1 MTYRQSGIQY
11 REASFAYNTS
21 DSTVNVGVIG
31 VVATI
36 PTSIDFPYRKSGM
49 SYRDSLY
56 TYREPPSSG
65 NAYTV
70 ICFPATVGV
79 TTQFS
84 AVAGLPATVSPG
96 TIAVDAT
103 VADTIDIDA
112 NYVEA
117 HEGIEL
123 TASLPAISLLIGQ
136 QMNPAAI
143 AVTTTMAPTIEVI
156 LDGAVVGTIAATSTV
171 ANSHDVDGNY
181 TFYAGT
187 IQVKATTPEVPLHR
201 IIDPMPVANV
211 RPMVGPR
218 HQPTPVSFALF
229 RHYQPESRGT
239 NLIIVNNASVQ
250 TFMPADQSTATRV
263 IYGGHECPDDLT
275 ATEQDILI
283 AAGYKLRVGAAV

>member
-11 REASFAYNTS
+11 RQASFAYNTS

-56 TYREPPSSG
+56 TYREPASSG

-70 ICFPATVGV
+70 ICSPATVAV

-84 AVAGLPATVSPG
+84 AVAGKPATVSPA
-96 TIAVDAT
+96 TIDVDAG
-103 VADTIDIDA
+103 VAASIDIDA
-112 NYVEA
+112 NYVELD
-117 HEGIEL
+117 EGMTIPV
-123 TASLPAISLLIGQ
+123 AVPAASLLIGQ
-136 QMNPAAI
+136 QLTPSEIAATV
-143 AVTTTMAPTIEVI
+143 AVPTPTPGVVVRPDTIE
-156 LDGAVVGTIAATSTV
+156 ATSTV
-171 ANSHDVDGNY
+171 Y
-181 TFYAGT
+181 TSSTPISFNART
-187 IQVKATTPEVPLHR
+187 IEAKVTTPDVPLHR

-218 HQPTPVSFALF
+218 HQPTPASFALF

-239 NLIIVNNASVQ
+239 NLVIVNNASVQ

>member
-11 REASFAYNTS
+11 RQSSFAYNTS

-49 SYRDSLY
+49 SYRDPLW
-56 TYREPPSSG
+56 TYREAASSG

-70 ICFPATVGV
+70 ICFPDTVGI

-84 AVAGLPATVSPG
+84 AVAGLPATVTPG
-96 TIAVDAT
+96 TIAAT
-103 VADTIDIDA
+103 AGVATSIDVDA
-112 NYVEA
+112 NYAEL

-143 AVTTTMAPTIEVI
+143 AVTTTMAPTFEVI
-156 LDGAVVGTIAATSTV
+156 LNVGTIAATSTV
-171 ANSHDVDGNY
+171 ANSHDVDGSY
-181 TFYAGT
+181 TFNAAT

-201 IIDPMPVANV
+201 IIDPMPAENV

-218 HQPTPVSFALF
+218 NKPTPASFALF
-229 RHYQPESRGT
+229 RHYAPESRGT

-263 IYGGHECPDDLT
+263 IYGGHDCPNDLT

>member
-49 SYRDSLY
+49 SYRDPLW
-56 TYREPPSSG
+56 TYREAASSG

-70 ICFPATVGV
+70 ICFSDTVGV

-84 AVAGLPATVSPG
+84 AVAGLPATVTPG
-96 TIAVDAT
+96 TIAAT
-103 VADTIDIDA
+103 AGVATSIDVDA
-112 NYVEA
+112 NYAEL

-123 TASLPAISLLIGQ
+123 AASLPAISLLIGQ

-143 AVTTTMAPTIEVI
+143 AATTTMAPTIEVT
-156 LDGAVVGTIAATSTV
+156 LNVGTIAATSTV
-171 ANSHDVDGNY
+171 ANSHDVDGSY
-181 TFYAGT
+181 TFNAAT

-201 IIDPMPVANV
+201 IIDPMPVENV

-218 HQPTPVSFALF
+218 NKPTPASFALF

-263 IYGGHECPDDLT
+263 IYGGHDCPNDLT

>member
-49 SYRDSLY
+49 SYRDPLW
-56 TYREPPSSG
+56 TYREAASSG

-70 ICFPATVGV
+70 ICFPDTVGI

-84 AVAGLPATVSPG
+84 AVAGLPATVTPG
-96 TIAVDAT
+96 TIAAT
-103 VADTIDIDA
+103 AGVATSIDVDA
-112 NYVEA
+112 NYAEL

-156 LDGAVVGTIAATSTV
+156 LNVGTIAATSTV
-171 ANSHDVDGNY
+171 ANSHDVDGSY
-181 TFYAGT
+181 TFNAAT

-201 IIDPMPVANV
+201 IIDPMPAENV

-218 HQPTPVSFALF
+218 NKPTPASFALF

-263 IYGGHECPDDLT
+263 IYGGHDCPNDLT

>member
-49 SYRDSLY
+49 SYRDPLF
-56 TYREPPSSG
+56 TYREPASSG
-65 NAYTV
+65 NQITV
-70 ICFPATVGV
+70 IAFPATVGV

-84 AVAGLPATVSPG
+84 AVAGLPATVTPG
-96 TIAVDAT
+96 TIAAT
-103 VADTIDIDA
+103 AGVATSIDVDA
-112 NYVEA
+112 NYAEL

-123 TASLPAISLLIGQ
+123 TASLPAVSLIIGQ
-136 QMNPAAI
+136 QMTPAAI

-156 LDGAVVGTIAATSTV
+156 LNVGTIAATSTV

-229 RHYQPESRGT
+229 RHYAPESRGT

>member
-56 TYREPPSSG
+56 TYREAPSSG

-70 ICFPATVGV
+70 ICFPDTVGV

-84 AVAGLPATVSPG
+84 AVAGKPATVSPA
-96 TIAVDAT
+96 TIDVDAG
-103 VADTIDIDA
+103 VATSIDIDA
-112 NYVEA
+112 NY
-117 HEGIEL
+117 IEL
-123 TASLPAISLLIGQ
+123 DEGMTIPVAVPAASLLIGQ
-136 QMNPAAI
+136 QLTPNEIAATV
-143 AVTTTMAPTIEVI
+143 AVPTPTP
-156 LDGAVVGTIAATSTV
+156 GVVVRPDTVEATSTV
-171 ANSHDVDGNY
+171 Y
-181 TFYAGT
+181 TSSTPISFNART
-187 IQVKATTPEVPLHR
+187 IEAKVTTPDVPLHR
-201 IIDPMPVANV
+201 IIDPMPVENV

-218 HQPTPVSFALF
+218 NKPTPASFALF

-239 NLIIVNNASVQ
+239 NLVIVNNASVQ

-263 IYGGHECPDDLT
+263 IYGGHDCPNDLT

>member
-11 REASFAYNTS
+11 REASFAYNQS

-49 SYRDSLY
+49 SYRDPLW
-56 TYREPPSSG
+56 TYREAASSG

-70 ICFPATVGV
+70 ICSPDTVGV

-84 AVAGLPATVSPG
+84 AVAGKPATVSPA
-96 TIAVDAT
+96 TIDVDAG
-103 VADTIDIDA
+103 VAASIDIDA
-112 NYVEA
+112 NYVDLD
-117 HEGIEL
+117 EGMTIPV
-123 TASLPAISLLIGQ
+123 AVPAASLLIGQ
-136 QMNPAAI
+136 QITPNEIAATV
-143 AVTTTMAPTIEVI
+143 AVPTPTPGVVVRPDTVEATTTMHTASTPISFNATTIEAKV
-156 LDGAVVGTIAATSTV
+156 
-171 ANSHDVDGNY
+171 
-181 TFYAGT
+181 
-187 IQVKATTPEVPLHR
+187 TTPDVPLHR

-218 HQPTPVSFALF
+218 NKPTPASFALF

-263 IYGGHECPDDLT
+263 IYGGHDCPDDLT

>member
-11 REASFAYNTS
+11 RQASFAYNTS

-49 SYRDSLY
+49 SYRDPLF
-56 TYREPPSSG
+56 TYREPASSG
-65 NAYTV
+65 NQITV
-70 ICFPATVGV
+70 IAFPATVGV

-84 AVAGLPATVSPG
+84 AVAGLPATVTPG
-96 TIAVDAT
+96 TIAAT
-103 VADTIDIDA
+103 AGVATSIDIDA

-136 QMNPAAI
+136 QINPAAI

-156 LDGAVVGTIAATSTV
+156 LNVSTIAATSTV
-171 ANSHDVDGNY
+171 ADSHDVDGNY

-201 IIDPMPVANV
+201 IIDPMPAENV

>member
-11 REASFAYNTS
+11 RQASFAYNTS

-49 SYRDSLY
+49 SYRDPLY
-56 TYREPPSSG
+56 TYREPASSG

-70 ICFPATVGV
+70 ICSPATIGV
-79 TTQFS
+79 TSQFS
-84 AVAGLPATVSPG
+84 AVAGKPATVSPA
-96 TIAVDAT
+96 TIDVDAG
-103 VADTIDIDA
+103 VAASIDVDA
-112 NYVEA
+112 NYVELD
-117 HEGIEL
+117 EGMTIPV
-123 TASLPAISLLIGQ
+123 AVPAASLLIGQ
-136 QMNPAAI
+136 QLTPSEIAATV
-143 AVTTTMAPTIEVI
+143 AVPTPTPGVVVRPDTVEATTTMHTASTPISFNARTIEAKV
-156 LDGAVVGTIAATSTV
+156 
-171 ANSHDVDGNY
+171 
-181 TFYAGT
+181 
-187 IQVKATTPEVPLHR
+187 TTPDVPLHR

-218 HQPTPVSFALF
+218 HQPTPASFALF
-229 RHYQPESRGT
+229 RHYAPESRGT

-263 IYGGHECPDDLT
+263 IYGGHDCPNDLT

>member
-49 SYRDSLY
+49 SYRDPLW
-56 TYREPPSSG
+56 TYREAASSG

-70 ICFPATVGV
+70 ICFPDTVGV

-143 AVTTTMAPTIEVI
+143 AATTTMAPTIEVI

-171 ANSHDVDGNY
+171 GGSHDVDGNF
-181 TFYAGT
+181 TFNAPT

-218 HQPTPVSFALF
+218 NKPTPASFALF

-263 IYGGHECPDDLT
+263 IYGGHDCPNDLT

>member
-49 SYRDSLY
+49 SYRDPLW
-56 TYREPPSSG
+56 TYREAASSG

-70 ICFPATVGV
+70 ICFPDTVGV

-84 AVAGLPATVSPG
+84 AVAGLPATVTPG
-96 TIAVDAT
+96 TIAAT
-103 VADTIDIDA
+103 AGVATSIDVDA
-112 NYVEA
+112 NYAEL

-156 LDGAVVGTIAATSTV
+156 LNVGTIAATSTV
-171 ANSHDVDGNY
+171 ANSHDVDGSY
-181 TFYAGT
+181 TFNAAT

-201 IIDPMPVANV
+201 IIDPMPVENV

-218 HQPTPVSFALF
+218 NKPTPASFALF

-263 IYGGHECPDDLT
+263 IYGGHDCPNDLT

>member
-49 SYRDSLY
+49 SYRDSLF
-56 TYREPPSSG
+56 TYREPASSG
-65 NAYTV
+65 NQLTV
-70 ICFPATVGV
+70 IAFPATVGV

-84 AVAGLPATVSPG
+84 AVAGLPATVTPG
-96 TIAVDAT
+96 TIAAT
-103 VADTIDIDA
+103 AGVATSIDVDA
-112 NYVEA
+112 NYAEL

-156 LDGAVVGTIAATSTV
+156 LNVSTIAATSTV
-171 ANSHDVDGNY
+171 ADSHDVDGSY

-201 IIDPMPVANV
+201 IIDPMPVENV

-218 HQPTPVSFALF
+218 NKPTPASFALF

>member
-1 MTYRQSGIQY
+1 
-11 REASFAYNTS
+11 
-21 DSTVNVGVIG
+21 
-31 VVATI
+31 
-36 PTSIDFPYRKSGM
+36 
-49 SYRDSLY
+49 
-56 TYREPPSSG
+56 
-65 NAYTV
+65 
-70 ICFPATVGV
+70 
-79 TTQFS
+79 
-84 AVAGLPATVSPG
+84 
-96 TIAVDAT
+96 
-103 VADTIDIDA
+103 
-112 NYVEA
+112 
-117 HEGIEL
+117 
-123 TASLPAISLLIGQ
+123 
-136 QMNPAAI
+136 MNPAAI

-156 LDGAVVGTIAATSTV
+156 LNVSTIAATSTV

>member
-49 SYRDSLY
+49 SYRDPLW
-56 TYREPPSSG
+56 TYREAASSG

-70 ICFPATVGV
+70 ICSPDTVGV

-84 AVAGLPATVSPG
+84 AVAGKPATVSPA
-96 TIAVDAT
+96 TIDVDAG
-103 VADTIDIDA
+103 VAASIDIDA
-112 NYVEA
+112 NYVDLD
-117 HEGIEL
+117 EGMTIPV
-123 TASLPAISLLIGQ
+123 AVPAASLLIGQ
-136 QMNPAAI
+136 QITPNEIAATV
-143 AVTTTMAPTIEVI
+143 AVPTPTPGVVVRPDTVEATTTMHTASTPVSFNATTIEAKV
-156 LDGAVVGTIAATSTV
+156 
-171 ANSHDVDGNY
+171 
-181 TFYAGT
+181 
-187 IQVKATTPEVPLHR
+187 TTPDVPLHR

-218 HQPTPVSFALF
+218 NKPTPASFALF

-263 IYGGHECPDDLT
+263 IYGGHDCPNDLT

>member
-11 REASFAYNTS
+11 RQASFAYNTS

-49 SYRDSLY
+49 SYRDPLF
-56 TYREPPSSG
+56 TYREPASSG
-65 NAYTV
+65 NQITV
-70 ICFPATVGV
+70 IAFPATVGV

-84 AVAGLPATVSPG
+84 AVAGKPATVSPA
-96 TIAVDAT
+96 TIDVDAG
-103 VADTIDIDA
+103 VAASIDIDA
-112 NYVEA
+112 NYAEL

-156 LDGAVVGTIAATSTV
+156 LNVSTIAATSTV
-171 ANSHDVDGNY
+171 ANSHDVDGNF
-181 TFYAGT
+181 TFNAPT

-201 IIDPMPVANV
+201 IIDPMPVENV

-218 HQPTPVSFALF
+218 NKPTPASFALF